1 LKALTGG
8 ELDPTLLHQV
18 FQGLADVTSTV
29 ADITASGAD
38 QAVAA
43 AAADNG
49 GGVFAS
55 LVTLTENAI
64 TGLHTV
70 LNGTCAYC
78 YDDAFGKRSSRAVT
92 YCNCY
97 SYCNAAS
104 TGAGIE
110 NSYGLSIIGFTLFVK
125 ALTFPLTYKQLASTT
140 KMQVLQPKAS
150 NHK

>member
-1 LKALTGG
+1 MRHVRLLCRSAGRSTFVHTRSSAPITSRGAYARSGAASLKALTGG
-8 ELDPTLLHQV
+8 ELDPTLLHHV
-18 FQGLADVTSTV
+18 FQGIADVTSTV

-70 LNGTCAYC
+70 LNGTCTS
-78 YDDAFGKRSSRAVT
+78 K
-92 YCNCY
+92 Y
-97 SYCNAAS
+97 SV
-104 TGAGIE
+104 
-110 NSYGLSIIGFTLFVK
+110 LSL
-125 ALTFPLTYKQLASTT
+125 
-140 KMQVLQPKAS
+140 
-150 NHK
+150 